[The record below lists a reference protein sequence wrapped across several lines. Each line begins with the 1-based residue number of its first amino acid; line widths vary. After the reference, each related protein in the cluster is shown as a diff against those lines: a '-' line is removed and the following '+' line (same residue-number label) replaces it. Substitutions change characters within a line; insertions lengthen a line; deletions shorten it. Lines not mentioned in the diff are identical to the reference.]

1 MSSKVNDKQM
11 KLRARVLKAALTPEV
26 IPVSDVMGWRKSHW
40 VTHGEYR
47 NKKGKLIQQTVA
59 RYLIDQNNEHVVHIH
74 YLCSNKDTARE
85 IAKRI
90 PKHHAP
96 WFKGQRSTMSW
107 GLEKDWHR
115 EPFIVPAMMAK
126 VNKFDNPSD
135 RYVGPFYVAV
145 ARASD
150 DKAYVEIQ
158 GVSRELGKVSDGQV
172 DVSDNGEL
180 SYREKLALNARE
192 RAWADAVRAGELP
205 SYTQ

>member
-1 MSSKVNDKQM
+1 MSSKVNEM

-40 VTHGEYR
+40 VTHGKYA
-47 NKKGKLIQQTVA
+47 NKKNKLRPQYVA
-59 RYLIDQNNEHVVHIH
+59 QYLIDQNNPSLVHIH
-74 YLCSNKDTARE
+74 YLCWDKDTARE

-107 GLEKDWHR
+107 GLEKDWHHN
-115 EPFIVPAMMAK
+115 PFFVPGMMAT
-126 VNKFDNPSD
+126 VNKRDNPSD
-135 RYVGPFYVAV
+135 RYVGPYYVAV
-145 ARASD
+145 ARAVN

-158 GVSRELGKVSDGQV
+158 GVSRELDKVSDGQI